1 MTRCHA
7 NTHHPSNKQTLGP
20 PARPKN
26 TQQQKT
32 AHTVHTAQVSFHA
45 KRASNFAS
53 PSMVMEGGRPR
64 MMTSEWSF
72 PRRGSEQ
79 YVLPSTKPR
88 RRWGVVVLG
97 VVSV

>member
-1 MTRCHA
+1 
-7 NTHHPSNKQTLGP
+7 
-20 PARPKN
+20 
-26 TQQQKT
+26 
-32 AHTVHTAQVSFHA
+32 
-45 KRASNFAS
+45 
-53 PSMVMEGGRPR
+53 

-97 VVSV
+97 VVSVVWSFLEGWVG